1 MPVMDEKTLAYGYN
15 MEINLTPYLIFMGC
29 SVAACI
35 LWFFLSVR
43 KELPAGRAA
52 ALSGLTLILGIVL
65 GIAGAR
71 LVWFLCRINIHPAL
85 FSLKYDELS
94 YYGGAAGVT
103 LAVWLSAKVLGLSGR
118 GTLNSFA
125 PMGAFLA
132 AMVRFAEGF
141 LAMEK
146 VMLGVGAWMEEG
158 IFFPVTVEFV
168 YDESYSEFYLAVFMF
183 EGLFSLIAMVLSLY
197 HKNDRDRFLRT
208 MYYLCL
214 PQIFCE
220 SLRAMSIKW
229 LFVRSEQLFC
239 FLFCEGVLIW
249 HGIRKKEKMP
259 SPVPGIVF
267 PGMMKKERYTFLER
281 FSPALVGL
289 LVCGVVIVAEFAL
302 DGKILFRGEMIPKWV
317 TYGFVLAGLAAMAA
331 AEHKARLPEQ

>member
-1 MPVMDEKTLAYGYN
+1 
-15 MEINLTPYLIFMGC
+15 MEINLTAYLLFMGC

-35 LWFFLSVR
+35 LWFFLCSR
-43 KELPAGRAA
+43 KRMPTGKAA
-52 ALSGLTLILGIVL
+52 ALSLLTLILGILL
-65 GIAGAR
+65 GVAGAR
-71 LVWFLCRINIHPAL
+71 LVWFLCRINTQPAL

-94 YYGGAAGVT
+94 YYGGVAGVT
-103 LAVWLSAKVLGLSGR
+103 LAVWLSAKILGLNGR
-118 GTLNSFA
+118 ETLNSFA
-125 PMGAFLA
+125 PMGAFMA

-183 EGLFSLIAMVLSLY
+183 EGLFSLVAMVLSLY
-197 HKNDRDRFLRT
+197 HKDEHDRFLRT
-208 MYYLCL
+208 LFYLCL

-239 FLFCEGVLIW
+239 FLFCEGMLIW
-249 HGIRKKEKMP
+249 YGIRKKGNV
-259 SPVPGIVF
+259 S
-267 PGMMKKERYTFLER
+267 FLQR
-281 FSPALVGL
+281 FGAALVGL
-289 LVCGVVIVAEFAL
+289 VVCGLIIAAEFAL
-302 DGKILFRGEMIPKWV
+302 DGKILINGEMIPKWI
-317 TYGFVLAGLAAMAA
+317 TYGVFLAGLGAMAV
-331 AEHKARLPEQ
+331 AEHKARHIV

>member
-1 MPVMDEKTLAYGYN
+1 
-15 MEINLTPYLIFMGC
+15 MEINLTPYLLFMGC
-29 SVAACI
+29 SVVICI
-35 LWFFLSVR
+35 LWFFLSCR
-43 KELPAGRAA
+43 KQMPAGRAA
-52 ALSGLTLILGIVL
+52 ALSGLTLVLGILL

-71 LVWFLCRINIHPAL
+71 LVWFLCRINTHPAL

-94 YYGGAAGVT
+94 YYGGVAGVT
-103 LAVWLSAKVLGLSGR
+103 LAVWLSVKILGLGGR
-118 GTLNSFA
+118 ETLNRFA
-125 PMGAFLA
+125 PMGAFMA

-183 EGLFSLIAMVLSLY
+183 EGLFSLVAMFLSLY

-239 FLFCEGVLIW
+239 FLFCEGVLVW
-249 HGIRKKEKMP
+249 HGIRKKGNY
-259 SPVPGIVF
+259 S
-267 PGMMKKERYTFLER
+267 FLRR
-281 FSPALVGL
+281 FGPALVGL
-289 LVCGVVIVAEFAL
+289 LVCGLVITAEFAL
-302 DGKILFRGEMIPKWV
+302 DGKILINGEMIPKWV
-317 TYGFVLAGLAAMAA
+317 TYGFVLAGLAAMAI
-331 AEHKARLPEQ
+331 AEHKARQP

>member
-1 MPVMDEKTLAYGYN
+1 
-15 MEINLTPYLIFMGC
+15 MEINLTPYLLFMGC
-29 SVAACI
+29 SVVICI
-35 LWFFLSVR
+35 LWFFLSCR
-43 KELPAGRAA
+43 KQMSTGRAA
-52 ALSGLTLILGIVL
+52 ALSGLTLVLGILL

-71 LVWFLCRINIHPAL
+71 LVWFLCRMNTHPAL

-94 YYGGAAGVT
+94 YYGGVAGVT
-103 LAVWLSAKVLGLSGR
+103 LAVWLSAKILGLGGR
-118 GTLNSFA
+118 ETLNRFA
-125 PMGAFLA
+125 PMGAFMA

-183 EGLFSLIAMVLSLY
+183 EGLFSLVAMVLSLY

-239 FLFCEGVLIW
+239 YLFCEGVLVW
-249 HGIRKKEKMP
+249 HGFRKKGNC
-259 SPVPGIVF
+259 S
-267 PGMMKKERYTFLER
+267 FLRR
-281 FSPALVGL
+281 FGPALIGL
-289 LVCGVVIVAEFAL
+289 LVCGLVIAAEFAL
-302 DGKILFRGEMIPKWV
+302 DGKILINGEMIPKWV
-317 TYGFVLAGLAAMAA
+317 TYGFVLAGLAAMAI
-331 AEHKARLPEQ
+331 AEHKARQP

>member
-1 MPVMDEKTLAYGYN
+1 
-15 MEINLTPYLIFMGC
+15 MEINLTPYLLFMGC
-29 SVAACI
+29 SVVICI
-35 LWFFLSVR
+35 LWFFLSCR
-43 KELPAGRAA
+43 KQMPAGRAA
-52 ALSGLTLILGIVL
+52 ALSGLTLVLGILL

-71 LVWFLCRINIHPAL
+71 LVWFLCRMNTHPAL

-94 YYGGAAGVT
+94 YYGGVAGVT
-103 LAVWLSAKVLGLSGR
+103 LAVWLSAKILGLGGR
-118 GTLNSFA
+118 ETLNRFA
-125 PMGAFLA
+125 PMGAFMA

-168 YDESYSEFYLAVFMF
+168 YDGSYSEFYLAVFMF
-183 EGLFSLIAMVLSLY
+183 EGLFSLVAMVLSLY

-239 FLFCEGVLIW
+239 YLFCEGVLVW
-249 HGIRKKEKMP
+249 HGFRKKGNC
-259 SPVPGIVF
+259 S
-267 PGMMKKERYTFLER
+267 FLRR

-289 LVCGVVIVAEFAL
+289 LVCGLVIIAEFAL
-302 DGKILFRGEMIPKWV
+302 DGKILINGEMIPKWV
-317 TYGFVLAGLAAMAA
+317 TYGFVLAGLAAMAI
-331 AEHKARLPEQ
+331 AEHKAREP

>member
-1 MPVMDEKTLAYGYN
+1 M
-15 MEINLTPYLIFMGC
+15 
-29 SVAACI
+29 
-35 LWFFLSVR
+35 
-43 KELPAGRAA
+43 PAGRAA
-52 ALSGLTLILGIVL
+52 ALSGLTLVLGILL

-71 LVWFLCRINIHPAL
+71 LVWFLCRINTHPAL

-94 YYGGAAGVT
+94 YYGGVAGVT
-103 LAVWLSAKVLGLSGR
+103 LAVWLSAKILGLGGR
-118 GTLNSFA
+118 ETLNRFA
-125 PMGAFLA
+125 PMGAFMA

-183 EGLFSLIAMVLSLY
+183 EGLFSLVAMVLSLY

-239 FLFCEGVLIW
+239 YLFCEGVLVW
-249 HGIRKKEKMP
+249 HGFRKKGNC
-259 SPVPGIVF
+259 S
-267 PGMMKKERYTFLER
+267 FLRR

-289 LVCGVVIVAEFAL
+289 LVCGLVIAAEFAL
-302 DGKILFRGEMIPKWV
+302 DGKILINGEMIPKWV
-317 TYGFVLAGLAAMAA
+317 TYGFVLAGLAAMAI
-331 AEHKARLPEQ
+331 AEHKAREP

>member
-1 MPVMDEKTLAYGYN
+1 M
-15 MEINLTPYLIFMGC
+15 
-29 SVAACI
+29 
-35 LWFFLSVR
+35 
-43 KELPAGRAA
+43 PAGRAA
-52 ALSGLTLILGIVL
+52 ALSGLTLVLGILL

-71 LVWFLCRINIHPAL
+71 LVWFLCRINTHPAL

-94 YYGGAAGVT
+94 YYGGVAGVT
-103 LAVWLSAKVLGLSGR
+103 LAVWLSAKILGLGGR
-118 GTLNSFA
+118 ETLNRFA
-125 PMGAFLA
+125 PMGAFMA
-132 AMVRFAEGF
+132 AMVLFAEGF

-183 EGLFSLIAMVLSLY
+183 EGLFSLVAMVLSLY

-239 FLFCEGVLIW
+239 YLFCEGVLVW
-249 HGIRKKEKMP
+249 HGFRKKGNC
-259 SPVPGIVF
+259 S
-267 PGMMKKERYTFLER
+267 FLRR

-289 LVCGVVIVAEFAL
+289 LVCGLVIIAEFAL
-302 DGKILFRGEMIPKWV
+302 DGKILINGEMIPKWV
-317 TYGFVLAGLAAMAA
+317 TYGFVLAGLAAMAI
-331 AEHKARLPEQ
+331 AEHKARKP